1 MTKAVAQVAPRQGS
15 LKLVNTER
23 IKSRGAFAVVE
34 ARVMIFMKYLPALL
48 SVAVANPFL
57 YLLAV
62 GVGVGKLINAHSG
75 GVDGVKYLTFLAPAL
90 LATAAI
96 QNALDEVVFP
106 TLEGFKWN
114 KNFFAMNATP
124 ISAKQIA
131 NGVLIAA
138 MTRVLFS
145 VTVYGT
151 IIFLFGG
158 FTTARGWLAIPTAL
172 AAAAAF
178 GAFIMGIAAWTTN
191 DDQFFMVLNRFIIM
205 PLFLFSGTFY
215 QLSSMPIYLRWVG
228 WLSPLWHCT
237 ELGRYLTYGH
247 HISAYMFAFHIV
259 YIIAMF
265 TFGMNFAHRQFT
277 KRLSR

>member
-1 MTKAVAQVAPRQGS
+1 VAQVAPRQGS

>member
-1 MTKAVAQVAPRQGS
+1 VAQVAPRQGS
-15 LKLVNTER
+15 LNLVNTER

-247 HISAYMFAFHIV
+247 HISASMFAFHIL
-259 YIIAMF
+259 YIIGMF
-265 TFGMNFAHRQFT
+265 TFGMNFAHRQFA

>member
-1 MTKAVAQVAPRQGS
+1 MAQVAPRQGS

-90 LATAAI
+90 LATASI

>member
-1 MTKAVAQVAPRQGS
+1 MAQVAPRQGS

>member
-1 MTKAVAQVAPRQGS
+1 MAPRQGS
-15 LKLVNTER
+15 LNLVNTER

-247 HISAYMFAFHIV
+247 HISASMFAFHIL
-259 YIIAMF
+259 YIIGMF
-265 TFGMNFAHRQFT
+265 TFGMNFAHRQFA